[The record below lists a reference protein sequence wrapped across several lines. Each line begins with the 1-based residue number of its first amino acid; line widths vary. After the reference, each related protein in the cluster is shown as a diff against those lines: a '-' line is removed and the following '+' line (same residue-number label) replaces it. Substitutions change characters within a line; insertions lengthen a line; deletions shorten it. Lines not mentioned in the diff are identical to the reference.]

1 MRPLMTI
8 ILSAA
13 VFMAALPSFAVSI
26 VPQPVSIR
34 ENRSVVRLPRT
45 LTFYGQTR
53 ALKNLADVWGDSY
66 GMIAGVRTG
75 NEKKAD
81 VKLYVDD
88 AMEAEEYGLE
98 VSVENGVVIRGGSPA
113 GVWWGMQSLAQILL
127 QSDGGDGRPFTVP
140 GLTVQDRPHF
150 GYRSGMLDCCRH
162 FFTVDEVKKFIDIL
176 AMHKLNTFHWHL
188 TDDQGW
194 RIEIKKYPL
203 LTEIG
208 SVRKE
213 TVVGRHGSNVYDGTP
228 YGEGCFYSQKQIREI
243 VKYASDRYITIIPEI
258 EMPGHAEA
266 ALASYQWLG
275 CKGEGY
281 EVWPSWGVNE
291 EIFCV
296 GKESTFEFLEDVLDE
311 VCDLFPGEY
320 IHIGGDEVPYVRW
333 KECPDCQARMK
344 AEGITDVAYLQG
356 YLLKRIENHLNAK
369 GRHIIGWDEILDAG
383 VTPTATVMSWRGP
396 SGGIR
401 AAKQGNHV
409 VMVPNTYFYLD
420 YYQTSD
426 PKKNGEPLAI
436 GGYVPLSKSWSFDPY
451 DQLSEDEKQYITGV
465 QANLWTEY
473 IATFDHAQQ
482 MILPRY
488 CALSEVAWCED
499 RTDLDDFRERVKS
512 AMLPMYDRLG
522 LNYAKYGFYE

>member
-1 MRPLMTI
+1 MKFIPL
-8 ILSAA
+8 LAA
-13 VFMAALPSFAVSI
+13 CFMAAVPSFAVSI
-26 VPQPVSIR
+26 VPQPMTVK
-34 ENRSVVRLPRT
+34 ENRSVVQLSEP
-45 LTFYGQTR
+45 LMVYGQTKD
-53 ALKNLADVWGDSY
+53 LKDLVSVWDESFSS
-66 GMIAGVRTG
+66 IAEMKSSG
-75 NEKKAD
+75 EKKAS
-81 VKLYVDD
+81 VRMYVDGS
-88 AMEAEEYGLE
+88 MENEEYSLE
-98 VSVENGVVIRGGSPA
+98 VSAENGVVIRGGSAA
-113 GVWWGMQSLAQILL
+113 GVWWGMQTLGQVLI
-127 QSDGGDGRPFTVP
+127 QSRGADGQPFMVP
-140 GLTVQDRPHF
+140 GLMVYDKPHF
-150 GYRSGMLDCCRH
+150 GYRAGMLDCCRH

-176 AMHKLNTFHWHL
+176 ALHKLNTFHWHL

-194 RIEIKKYPL
+194 RIEIKKYPQ

-208 SVRKE
+208 TVRKE
-213 TVVGRHGSNVYDGTP
+213 TLVGQHGVKPEVYDGTP
-228 YGEGCFYSQKQIREI
+228 YGEGCFYSQKQIRDI
-243 VKYASDRYITIIPEI
+243 VAYAAARHITIIPEI

-266 ALASYQWLG
+266 ALASYPWLG

-281 EVWPSWGVNE
+281 EVWTTWGVNE

-296 GKESTFEFLEDVLDE
+296 GKESTFEFLENVLDE
-311 VCDLFPGEY
+311 VCGLFPGEY

-344 AEGITDVAYLQG
+344 AEGIDDVAYLQG
-356 YLLKRIENHLNAK
+356 YLLKRIEKYLNAR

-426 PKKNGEPLAI
+426 PRKNGEPLGI
-436 GGYVPLSKSWSFDPY
+436 GGYVPLSKSYSFDPY
-451 DQLSEDEKQYITGV
+451 DQLSEDEKQYITGI

-473 IATFDHAQQ
+473 ISTFDHAQQ

-488 CALSEVAWCED
+488 TALSEVSWSEEK
-499 RTDLDDFRERVKS
+499 TDIDNFRSRVR
-512 AMLPMYDRLG
+512 AVMLPIYDRLG
-522 LNYAKYGFYE
+522 FNYAKYGFDE